1 MLKAA
6 HLRRLLCL
14 LSCLAAA
21 APAVAQDVPEY
32 RLKAAFVYNFM
43 VFTEWPD
50 DTAPELTLC
59 IVGRDPFGAEI
70 DAVARKRVAHRA
82 IAIQRLAVEASLS
95 NCQVVF
101 IARSA
106 ITQLER
112 VLDKLADRHVLTVAD
127 TQGAM
132 QRGVQL
138 NMEVKDSKV
147 TFEANLD
154 AARRHHLQL
163 SSKLL
168 QLATEVKQ

>member
-6 HLRRLLCL
+6 RLLCL
-14 LSCLAAA
+14 LLCLAAA
-21 APAVAQDVPEY
+21 TPAIAHDVPEY

-43 VFTEWPD
+43 VFTEWPA

-59 IVGRDPFGAEI
+59 IVGKDPFGAEI
-70 DAVARKRVAHRA
+70 DAVARKRVAQRG
-82 IAIQRLAVEASLS
+82 IAVQRLAVDASLAS
-95 NCQVVF
+95 CQVVF
-101 IARSA
+101 IAASA

-112 VLDKLADRHVLTVAD
+112 VLDKLAGQQVLTVAD
-127 TQGAM
+127 SQGAM

-147 TFEANLD
+147 TFEANLE

>member
-1 MLKAA
+1 MLKTA

-14 LSCLAAA
+14 LSCLVTA
-21 APAVAQDVPEY
+21 APAVGQGVPEY

-43 VFTEWPD
+43 VFTEWPA

-70 DAVARKRVAHRA
+70 DAVARKRVAHRS
-82 IAIQRLAVEASLS
+82 IAIQRLAVDASLS
-95 NCQVVF
+95 SCQVVF
-101 IARSA
+101 ITASA
-106 ITQLER
+106 IQQLER
-112 VLDKLADRHVLTVAD
+112 VLGTLAEQRVLTIAD
-127 TQGAM
+127 SQGAM